1 MGIKIENM
9 IDLRL
14 RCVELAFEFYKEN
27 NCVGTKEIKQC
38 ADILSSFIL
47 GDSELP
53 KSPMNMD
60 RVIYETMVK
69 MINDNKETN
78 DAIEKLKETLANNKN
93 E

>member
-1 MGIKIENM
+1 MVKIENM

-14 RCVELAFEFYKEN
+14 QCLELALDYYKNNTSCDTGDIKRCAAIFESY
-27 NCVGTKEIKQC
+27 
-38 ADILSSFIL
+38 IL

-60 RVIYETMVK
+60 RVIYETMLK
-69 MINDNKETN
+69 IIDNNKETN
-78 DAIEKLKETLANNKN
+78 AAIEKLKETLANNKN

>member
-1 MGIKIENM
+1 MGKIENM

-14 RCVELAFEFYKEN
+14 QCVAFALEFYKN
-27 NCVGTKEIKQC
+27 NEKIGTDDIKDC
-38 ADILSSFIL
+38 AKIFASFIL

-53 KSPMNMD
+53 KSPMSMD
-60 RVIYETMVK
+60 RVIYETMVN

-78 DAIEKLKETLANNKN
+78 NAIEKIKETLANHKS

>member
-1 MGIKIENM
+1 MEKIENM

-14 RCVELAFEFYKEN
+14 RCVELALEFYKDN
-27 NCVGTKEIKQC
+27 QGFDTGQIKHC
-38 ADILSSFIL
+38 AQFFESFIL

-53 KSPMNMD
+53 KSPMSMD

-78 DAIEKLKETLANNKN
+78 DAIEKIKETLANNKN
-93 E
+93 

>member
-1 MGIKIENM
+1 MEKIENM

-14 RCVELAFEFYKEN
+14 RCVELALEFYKDN
-27 NCVGTKEIKQC
+27 KDCDTGQIKHC
-38 ADILSSFIL
+38 AQNFESFIL

-53 KSPMNMD
+53 KSPISMD

-69 MINDNKETN
+69 LINDNKETN
-78 DAIEKLKETLANNKN
+78 DAIEKIKETLANNKN

>member
-1 MGIKIENM
+1 MTKIENM

-14 RCVELAFEFYKEN
+14 RCVELALEFYKDN
-27 NCVGTKEIKQC
+27 NGIDIEQIKHC
-38 ADILSSFIL
+38 AKFFESLIL

-53 KSPMNMD
+53 KSPMSMD